1 MLILQWV
8 ISFDKSCVGGG
19 EGKGIPL
26 LCKEIVFKNKIKRNM
41 LFIYFY
47 FVPNQCP
54 LFNLQLPAQLGSLSQ
69 HRCMYVFL
77 WLFVGNPCS

>member
-47 FVPNQCP
+47 FVPNRCP
-54 LFNLQLPAQLGSLSQ
+54 LFNLQLPAQLGYLLGIPVAEINSVIPSA
-69 HRCMYVFL
+69 
-77 WLFVGNPCS
+77 CSV